1 MPENAVASA
10 GTDGVG
16 LGYMKLWD
24 CIMIMEFVT
33 TMSESAAGLIGHI
46 ILEMKLTEKA

>member
-1 MPENAVASA
+1 MLENVVALA

-16 LGYMKLWD
+16 HGYMKLWD

-33 TMSESAAGLIGHI
+33 TRSESAASLIGHI
-46 ILEMKLTEKA
+46 TLEMKLTEKA